1 MAALKTW
8 RLGLAALALGAAPIG
23 PAALRAQDVPA
34 PSPDAAAP
42 VPTSARINLTITPKR
57 LIFNRNT
64 RSATVYIY
72 NQGNARASVDVLFVD
87 RVMLPDGEIQTF
99 DNVSADA
106 TTKPVAD
113 RLHSARGFVAA
124 TPRRITL
131 APGRGQTVRLRV
143 TPPANADAA
152 EFRSHLT
159 VSTVPPREAGLA
171 VEDAAAGRP
180 GEFSIQLNAVFGLS
194 IPVIIRTGPPDV
206 RADIRNVRLDHE
218 MISPDSV
225 APPIRTAIV
234 AFDLARLGANSLFGN
249 LEVRSPSGGAEPIGF
264 VRGVGVYPEIDS
276 RTIRIPLRRVPAAGE
291 VLDVRFVD
299 DDLSPGQV
307 IARAALT
314 SP

>member
-1 MAALKTW
+1 MAEPKSW
-8 RLGLAALALGAAPIG
+8 RPALAALALCATPAG
-23 PAALRAQDVPA
+23 PAALRAQDDPPA
-34 PSPDAAAP
+34 DSAAT
-42 VPTSARINLTITPKR
+42 VPTNARINLTITPKR

-64 RSATVYIY
+64 RSATVYIF

-87 RVMLPDGEIQTF
+87 RVMLPDGQIQTF
-99 DNVSADA
+99 DTVSADA
-106 TTKPVAD
+106 GTKPLAD
-113 RLHSARGFVAA
+113 RLHSARGLVAV

-143 TPPANADAA
+143 TPPAKAEAA
-152 EFRSHLT
+152 EYRSHLT

-194 IPVIIRTGPPDV
+194 IPVIIRTGTPDV
-206 RADIRNVRLDHE
+206 RADIRNARLDHE
-218 MISPDSV
+218 AISADSV
-225 APPIRTAIV
+225 APPSRTAIV

-249 LEVRSPSGGAEPIGF
+249 LEVRSARSGSELIGF

-276 RTIRIPLRRVPAAGE
+276 RTIRIPLRREPAAGE
-291 VLDVRFVD
+291 ALDLRFVD

-307 IARAALT
+307 IARASLT